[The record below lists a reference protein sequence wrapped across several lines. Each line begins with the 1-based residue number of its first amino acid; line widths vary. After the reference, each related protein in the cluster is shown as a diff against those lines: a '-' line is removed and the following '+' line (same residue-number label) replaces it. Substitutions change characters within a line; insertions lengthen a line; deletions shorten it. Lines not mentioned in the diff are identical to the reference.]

1 MADKR
6 ARLRAALHEIEELI
20 IAAERGGAPVDPWV
34 EQVALEL
41 RATMARDQSE
51 SASELAGLIRAEPVR
66 SLGAQAKLAAA
77 ALRLLKS

>member
-1 MADKR
+1 MADGK
-6 ARLRAALHEIEELI
+6 AKLYAALDEIEALI

-41 RATMARDQSE
+41 RAAMVRDQAE
-51 SASELAGLIRAEPVR
+51 SVADVAGLIRAEPVR
-66 SLGAQAKLAAA
+66 SLGAQARLAAT